1 MNNCN
6 FYENLLKKFREIV
19 ELNGL
24 LYEKVT
30 IKGRVLSTEEAI
42 GNPLRKDFPIVKGKE
57 KLIQAEFKGEKG
69 QAYTDMS
76 GEFSGSIEEIIN
88 RPINSN
94 FDRAV
99 FISTLNAVCRYLKIT
114 EKSVHCK
121 DEEPEKCS
129 KELVEYIKE
138 KYGQPKIALIG
149 LQPAMLERLSNNF
162 SVRVVDLDKRNIGNM
177 KFGILV
183 EDAKEKTE
191 ELLEWCEVILATGS
205 TVANDTIE
213 KFLDKKP
220 VVFFG
225 TTIAGT
231 AELMNLDRFCPC
243 SN

>member
-30 IKGRVLSTEEAI
+30 IKGRVLSAEEAI

-88 RPINSN
+88 RTINSN